1 MVSLLLDWLG
11 LLVRWTHVM
20 LGIGWIGTS
29 FFFIWLDAS
38 LRRAPGS
45 PEGIAGDSWMVHGG
59 GFYLAQK
66 YLVAPA
72 ALPKDLHWFKYE
84 AYLTWVSG
92 FLLLCLVYYAGAQ
105 SYLVDPEVLPLPS
118 WAAILISLGGLAGG
132 WILYDLI
139 CRSPIGRSTLPLAVA
154 VFLLATAAA
163 ILFTHVFSGRAAFLH
178 VGAFLGTIMAANVFM
193 IIIPNQKKVVADLL
207 AGRKPDPALGKQAK
221 QRSLHNNYL
230 TLPVVLMMI
239 SNHYPMLTESPY
251 SWAFVVGFFL
261 LSGLLRLYANETHAG
276 KPAAKLT
283 WAVAAA
289 GAVGLVLVLANIGLL
304 SAPATTAAVAPAAV
318 PATAT
323 TQAAAPAAT
332 AAGATTTTAAAT
344 APAAAPA
351 APAGPRVEI
360 AQIVPVIQ
368 ARCVECHS
376 ANPTDPGFRKAPKGI
391 VFDRPE
397 DIERQAELIRKVA
410 VQTHLMPLGNK
421 TKMTAE
427 ERDLLAR
434 WLAGRGQN

>member
-1 MVSLLLDWLG
+1 MTSLLLDWLG

-38 LRRAPGS
+38 LRRSPNA
-45 PEGIAGDSWMVHGG
+45 PEGVAGDSWMVHGG

-66 YLVAPA
+66 YMVAPA
-72 ALPKDLHWFKYE
+72 SLPKELHWFKYE

-105 SYLVDPEVLPLPS
+105 TYLVDPEVLDLPS

-132 WILYDLI
+132 WVLYDLI
-139 CRSPIGRSTLPLAVA
+139 CRSPIGRDTLPLAVA

-178 VGAFLGTIMAANVFM
+178 VGAFLGTIMAANVFL

-207 AGRKPDPALGKQAK
+207 AGRRPDPALGNQAK

-230 TLPVVLMMI
+230 TLPVVLMMV
-239 SNHYPMLTESPY
+239 SNHYPMLYGSPY

-276 KPAAKLT
+276 KPAAKLA

-289 GAVGLVLVLANIGLL
+289 GAVGLVLVIANIGLL
-304 SAPATTAAVAPAAV
+304 NAPATTAAVPPPAPAV
-318 PATAT
+318 
-323 TQAAAPAAT
+323 AA
-332 AAGATTTTAAAT
+332 TTAAAT
-344 APAAAPA
+344 AAPATTAPAPSPPAAAT
-351 APAGPRVEI
+351 PAGPRVEL
-360 AQIVPVIQ
+360 AEVMPVIQ

-376 ANPTDPGFRKAPKGI
+376 ANPTDAAFRKPPKGV
-391 VFDRPE
+391 VFDHP
-397 DIERQAELIRKVA
+397 DDVERQADLIQRVA

-421 TKMTAE
+421 TKMTPE

-434 WLAGRGQN
+434 WLASRGQK